1 MKIKQAILLI
11 LIVLFAA
18 IIAWVI
24 WDNNRIT
31 VTEYTIKDAEIPENF
46 SGYRILQISDLHNVE
61 FGEDN
66 EILLNQISR
75 LHPDMIV
82 ITGDLIDSY
91 HTNVDISLAFIREAV
106 KIAPTYYVFGNHEVR
121 IPESYTLLKDGM
133 EKAGVVVLDQPVT
146 LEKDSQTIT
155 LLGVA
160 DPSAMSSDSRFYTQ
174 IVGSILNAK
183 MPEETVYSILLCHR
197 PEVFDAFIE
206 NGIDLAFTGHTHG
219 GQVRIPFIGAI
230 FSPDQGLFPK
240 YDSGLFTE
248 KDTTMIISRGLGN
261 SSFPFR
267 VDCPPEIVVATLM
280 HE

>member
-46 SGYRILQISDLHNVE
+46 SGYRILQISDLHNAE

-121 IPESYTLLKDGM
+121 IPESYTLLKDGR

>member
-46 SGYRILQISDLHNVE
+46 SGYRILQISDLHNAE

-91 HTNVDISLAFIREAV
+91 HTNVDISLAFIRQAV

-206 NGIDLAFTGHTHG
+206 NGVDLAFTGHTHG
-219 GQVRIPFIGAI
+219 GQIRIPFIGAI

-248 KDTTMIISRGLGN
+248 KDTTMIISRGSGN

>member
-46 SGYRILQISDLHNVE
+46 SGYRILQISDLHNAE

-91 HTNVDISLAFIREAV
+91 HTNVDISLAFIRQAV

-197 PEVFDAFIE
+197 PEVFDAFVE

>member
-46 SGYRILQISDLHNVE
+46 SGYRILQISDLHNAE

-160 DPSAMSSDSRFYTQ
+160 DPSAMSSDSRYYTQ
-174 IVGSILNAK
+174 IVGSMLK
-183 MPEETVYSILLCHR
+183 DVMPEETVYSILLCHR
-197 PEVFDAFIE
+197 PEVFDAFVE

>member
-197 PEVFDAFIE
+197 PEVFDAFVE

>member
-46 SGYRILQISDLHNVE
+46 SGYRILQISDLHNAE

-66 EILLNQISR
+66 EILLNQISQ

-91 HTNVDISLAFIREAV
+91 HTNVDVSLAFIREAV

-146 LEKDSQTIT
+146 LEKDSQSIT

-160 DPSAMSSDSRFYTQ
+160 DPSAISSDSRYYTQ
-174 IVGSILNAK
+174 IVGSKLK
-183 MPEETVYSILLCHR
+183 DVMPEETGYSILLCHR

-219 GQVRIPFIGAI
+219 GQIRIPFLGAI

>member
-46 SGYRILQISDLHNVE
+46 SGYRILQISDLHNAE

>member
-146 LEKDSQTIT
+146 LEKDSQTIS

-160 DPSAMSSDSRFYTQ
+160 DPSAMSSDSRYYTQ
-174 IVGSILNAK
+174 IVGSMLK
-183 MPEETVYSILLCHR
+183 DVMPEETVYSILLCHR
-197 PEVFDAFIE
+197 PEVFDAFVE

-219 GQVRIPFIGAI
+219 GQVRIPFLGAI

>member
-46 SGYRILQISDLHNVE
+46 SGYRILQISDLHNAE

-160 DPSAMSSDSRFYTQ
+160 DPSAMSSDSRYYTQ
-174 IVGSILNAK
+174 IVGSMLK
-183 MPEETVYSILLCHR
+183 DVMPEETVYSILLCHR
-197 PEVFDAFIE
+197 PEVFDAFVE

-219 GQVRIPFIGAI
+219 GQVRIPFLGAI

>member
-46 SGYRILQISDLHNVE
+46 SGYRILQISDLHNAE

-146 LEKDSQTIT
+146 LEKDSQTIS

-160 DPSAMSSDSRFYTQ
+160 DPSAMSSVSRFYTQ

-197 PEVFDAFIE
+197 PEVFDAFVE

>member
-46 SGYRILQISDLHNVE
+46 SGYRILQISDLHNAE

-160 DPSAMSSDSRFYTQ
+160 DPSAMSSVSRFYTQ

-197 PEVFDAFIE
+197 PEVFDAFVE

-219 GQVRIPFIGAI
+219 GQVRIPFLGAI

>member
-46 SGYRILQISDLHNVE
+46 SGYRILQISDLHNAE

-91 HTNVDISLAFIREAV
+91 HTNVDISLAFIRQAV

>member
-46 SGYRILQISDLHNVE
+46 SGYRILQISDLHNAE

-197 PEVFDAFIE
+197 PEVFDAFVE

-219 GQVRIPFIGAI
+219 GQVRIPFLGAI

>member
-46 SGYRILQISDLHNVE
+46 SGYRILQISDLHNAE

-146 LEKDSQTIT
+146 LEKDSQTIS

-160 DPSAMSSDSRFYTQ
+160 DPSAMSSDSRYYTQ
-174 IVGSILNAK
+174 IVGSMLK
-183 MPEETVYSILLCHR
+183 DVMPEETVYSILLCHR
-197 PEVFDAFIE
+197 PEVFDAFVE

-219 GQVRIPFIGAI
+219 GQVRIPFLGAI

>member
-46 SGYRILQISDLHNVE
+46 SGYRILQISDLHNAE

-146 LEKDSQTIT
+146 LEKDSQTIS

-160 DPSAMSSDSRFYTQ
+160 DPSAMSSDSRYYTQ
-174 IVGSILNAK
+174 IVGSMLK
-183 MPEETVYSILLCHR
+183 DVMPEETVYSILLCHR
-197 PEVFDAFIE
+197 PEVFDAFVE

-219 GQVRIPFIGAI
+219 GQVRIPFLGVI

-261 SSFPFR
+261 SLFPLRIFNR
-267 VDCPPEIVVATLM
+267 PELVVVTV
-280 HE
+280 ESI

>member
-46 SGYRILQISDLHNVE
+46 SGYRILQISDLHNAE

-160 DPSAMSSDSRFYTQ
+160 DPSAMSSVSRFYTQ

-197 PEVFDAFIE
+197 PEVFDAFVE

>member
-46 SGYRILQISDLHNVE
+46 SGYRILQISDLHNAE

-155 LLGVA
+155 ILGVA

-197 PEVFDAFIE
+197 PEVFDAFVE

-248 KDTTMIISRGLGN
+248 KDTTKTNVYSLVVESI
-261 SSFPFR
+261 FR
-267 VDCPPEIVVATLM
+267 
-280 HE
+280 

>member
-46 SGYRILQISDLHNVE
+46 SGYRILQISDLHNAE

-197 PEVFDAFIE
+197 PEVFDAFVE